1 MIYQQLKHSKLSL
14 YKNMNF
20 NMQVL
25 QVAEPKIHRNLAVRF
40 LSTSTKIGTTQI
52 PIFLYKLLTLTTDL
66 QSLQPSKQLNQN
78 QSISSKKSSQSSSIT
93 PNQRPFLR
101 DELTEP
107 EIALLTSDRRRR
119 TIQVAKNKGL
129 LEKVF

>member
-1 MIYQQLKHSKLSL
+1 MQYDLPAIKTFKALSL
-14 YKNMNF
+14 QKHEFQY
-20 NMQVL
+20 VL

-93 PNQRPFLR
+93 PN
-101 DELTEP
+101 
-107 EIALLTSDRRRR
+107 
-119 TIQVAKNKGL
+119 
-129 LEKVF
+129 